1 MRQMA
6 SAEERQLCVR
16 PSNWSG
22 DGMRAMAR
30 RQTVPC
36 APGPASRCG
45 CLLRYYSPAARA
57 EAAGGFLGR
66 RQRLRALAERSRCE
80 RSLRRSSAKGVVGAR
95 VRYKPVRT
103 QTCERVNAKNEKEC
117 VEVRWHSNL

>member
-30 RQTVPC
+30 RQGVPC

-45 CLLRYYSPAARA
+45 CLLRYFHPLHALKPLVASWAAA
-57 EAAGGFLGR
+57 KDSGLWPSVAGANGL
-66 RQRLRALAERSRCE
+66 
-80 RSLRRSSAKGVVGAR
+80 
-95 VRYKPVRT
+95 
-103 QTCERVNAKNEKEC
+103 
-117 VEVRWHSNL
+117 